1 MSTLTDYDQA
11 FLLLLNSACL
21 GACFIWAFW
30 ELEQLRVRRQRTR
43 ALRRVWR
50 S

>member
-1 MSTLTDYDQA
+1 MSSPTDADQA
-11 FLLLLNSACL
+11 FLFLILSGCL

-30 ELEQLRVRRQRTR
+30 ELEQARERRKRTR
-43 ALRRVWR
+43 ALKRAWR

>member
-1 MSTLTDYDQA
+1 MSEFTDTDQA
-11 FLLLLNSACL
+11 FLLLLVSASL

-30 ELEQLRVRRQRTR
+30 ELEQLRERWQRAR
-43 ALRRVWR
+43 ALKRAWR